1 MLVILYE
8 YSTGKISQQLIEL
21 IETGLAQ
28 SYQQWLDNTKRVAVL
43 SRQFD
48 ELLEQHQIDFVLA
61 PASPGIA
68 PLKTEGTGNPY
79 FSRVWQILGYTSIN
93 LPLFYLEKHPLG
105 LQIASRRHTDD
116 KLLCIAAKIMNIC

>member
-1 MLVILYE
+1 MAFTQKYL
-8 YSTGKISQQLIEL
+8 Q
-21 IETGLAQ
+21 A
-28 SYQQWLDNTKRVAVL
+28 R
-43 SRQFD
+43 F
-48 ELLEQHQIDFVLA
+48 EQHQIDFVLA